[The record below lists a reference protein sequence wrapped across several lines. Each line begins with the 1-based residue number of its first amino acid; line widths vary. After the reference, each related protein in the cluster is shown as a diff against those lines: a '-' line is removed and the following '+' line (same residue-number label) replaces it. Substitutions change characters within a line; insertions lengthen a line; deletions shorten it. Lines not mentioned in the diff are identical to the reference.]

1 MGFWTKILN
10 NPRAHYRICFCQISF
25 VVSSVIIYRNRKQ
38 KFLDYVCLFITIPF
52 ANDYCRHNCSI
63 FKVVLAKKIFVRHN
77 MYKTK
82 RIRELLN
89 VWNIFARVVKIF
101 LLLKLCWRAAVV
113 HWATPQM
120 LGLDPTEAD

>member
-1 MGFWTKILN
+1 MIN
-10 NPRAHYRICFCQISF
+10 
-25 VVSSVIIYRNRKQ
+25 VV
-38 KFLDYVCLFITIPF
+38 TIVS
-52 ANDYCRHNCSI
+52 SI

-77 MYKTK
+77 MYTG
-82 RIRELLN
+82 IRELLN
-89 VWNIFARVVKIF
+89 VWNIFARVVQIF